1 MTNPRHASKSKPR
14 RMAATVPEHAG
25 PLVKLVFSEMA
36 RQRQTYND
44 VGAQS
49 GVQRPTLK
57 GTVN

>member
-1 MTNPRHASKSKPR
+1 MT
-14 RMAATVPEHAG
+14 ATVPEHAG
-25 PLVKLVFSEMA
+25 RLVKLVFSEMA

-44 VGAQS
+44 VEARN